1 MQTIKIDTHVGSDR
15 LLKLELPLDI
25 SNTDLE
31 VLVVVQPKAKA
42 GWPPGYFERSGRKP
56 RRRPDRTSVAGYTR
70 GARYATMKYLLDT
83 NTCIRYLNQRSER
96 IIRKM
101 RGN

>member
-1 MQTIKIDTHVGSDR
+1 MREKASRYMQTIKIDTHVGSDG

-42 GWPPGYFERSGRKP
+42 GWPPGYFEQTAGSLADDP
-56 RRRPDRTSVAGYTR
+56 IVRPSQGTYEERDT
-70 GARYATMKYLLDT
+70 LL
-83 NTCIRYLNQRSER
+83 
-96 IIRKM
+96 
-101 RGN
+101 